1 MIWLY
6 VRVINTIFTI
16 YRRLTLSIF
25 DERSMDPIQ
34 DICEFSA
41 ISSVPVPKT
50 VSCAILGPDTKY
62 LGRFLTQA
70 PVSKSCACD
79 ILQGRRVRCI
89 GTHGMRV
96 TCSLRIL
103 FRISTSRV
111 LVRRSTSFSVCLLS
125 LVRRKTRGNRLQSD
139 AGERENAPFL
149 F

>member
-6 VRVINTIFTI
+6 IRIINTIFTI
-16 YRRLTLSIF
+16 YHRFTLSIF
-25 DERSMDPIQ
+25 DETSISENVQ
-34 DICEFSA
+34 EHEFSA
-41 ISSVPVPKT
+41 IPSVAVPKS
-50 VSCAILGPDTKY
+50 VSCAILGPETKY

-70 PVSKSCACD
+70 PVSKSCAYD

-89 GTHGMRV
+89 GTRGMRV
-96 TCSLRIL
+96 TYSLRIL

-111 LVRRSTSFSVCLLS
+111 LVRRSTPFSVCLLS

-139 AGERENAPFL
+139 AGERENVPFL